1 MLAHSV
7 YSVSTMSI
15 HHDPFTRTKT
25 LRFRVKDK
33 HAKFFSVL
41 ARDVNFV
48 WNYCNELQIAKFN
61 RERSFLSGAT
71 KEGLNL
77 HSQTVQAIAE
87 AYATRRRQCKKVR
100 LS

>member
-1 MLAHSV
+1 MEDVVLAHSV

-48 WNYCNELQIAKFN
+48 WNY
-61 RERSFLSGAT
+61 
-71 KEGLNL
+71 
-77 HSQTVQAIAE
+77 
-87 AYATRRRQCKKVR
+87 
-100 LS
+100 